1 MKKLS
6 LTLALLMFF
15 GMGATKAQYGPH
27 PNGHG
32 IVVAEY
38 FPDADDPDS
47 PYVKI
52 YIDDAPEMIGRSF
65 SHYRV
70 YRTNCYND
78 GPYTLDNT
86 EVLACE
92 LHDTLFIDVDWPNL
106 NPGVY
111 KYGIG
116 CVYAGNRDDE
126 LQEPRESEIT
136 WSNCIDKDMY
146 LHATEMVYHFDAPTI
161 SHINGYDQIQFPD
174 CMQTANAGEPCL
186 PYHSVSL
193 LLPMGA
199 EAQNIG
205 VELRDFVE
213 LEGEYQLY
221 PYQPA
226 RPYSKPQQTEFVKN
240 VELYRSSEVYPA
252 VNHGEVSTSY
262 RNGYGF
268 AFSAFTPV
276 KYIPETGK
284 VYYART
290 AVVRV
295 TTQSERADHSAMLWN
310 NPSVVN
316 SVKRMAQNDDN
327 METYLSR
334 SRTVAGYELLVITPS
349 SYVNAFD
356 DYVKFY
362 ESIGIRTHVVDVES
376 IYASMT
382 GYDNQEK
389 IRNFIVQEYQNNG
402 ILMVNLGGDVDLI
415 PYRGLRCTAYSSST
429 YTDDIPADLYYCALD
444 GNWDANGNH
453 IWGEIDEEDLCPE
466 IGIAR
471 MCFNNNDQLEH
482 ILHKT
487 LTYQQTPVLGE
498 FNKIILG
505 GEHLYDDPN
514 TNGSQYLE
522 LLIGLHDDNGYTTLG
537 MPEDYDYVRLY
548 EEEGTWS
555 GSALRNAINQGC
567 QYVHHDGHAN
577 SGYVAGW
584 YSISNSDFSGANGVD
599 HNYTFF
605 HTSGCDCGAFDENC
619 ILEKMTTISN
629 FAVCVI
635 GNSRYGWFN
644 EGQTEGPSIHLH
656 RETTDAYMNE
666 RIPFIGMAMAEG
678 KCMTAPWVN
687 APGQHEEGAMR
698 WNFYDLN
705 ILGDVAVSPWQDEP
719 FYAQVEYE
727 NEVILGTTST
737 EVTVSDNQ
745 GNGLMGFRCSIF
757 MGDEM
762 IGFGMTD
769 ENGVA
774 EVVFEPAISN
784 VGDLRLIVTGMN
796 AWPQTFVMSAIPSN
810 TAYVVYSDYSLND
823 EDGQVDFNETQ
834 TLNMSIKNVGSVT
847 ANNVVAT
854 LTCNQPEYI
863 TITDDTE
870 NIGTI
875 AGNATIDFANAFT
888 FVVSD
893 DIPNATRVTFNLS
906 CTDGT
911 DAWDSHFAITV
922 GAPQFEIIPQ
932 SGIAVNPGETANVHF
947 TCVNTGL
954 SLAPNTIFAVYCS
967 APEISFTENEFAI
980 GTVEPG
986 QEFSADFTFT
996 LSENAQVGVAYE
1008 FILAAYSGQYIT
1020 NGSYVISVGNI
1031 IEDWETG
1038 DFSKFDWNLNQYT
1051 HPWTVV
1057 SENPYEGDYCVKS
1070 GNINDNQQVEL
1081 SIVLDVQSDG
1091 EVSFYKKVSSENGY
1105 DKLKF
1110 FIDGNEQG
1118 NWSGEVAWSQETY
1131 LLTPGQHTLNWTY
1144 KKDAAVSSGS
1154 DCAWVDYISFPP
1166 TEIITITSEVTMSEM
1181 AIFPNPNNGSFSIN
1195 LPEEDCEV
1203 VIYNHV
1209 GQVVYRQSKANGL
1222 TSMSLENLVSGMY
1235 FVNVKSSHENTTV
1248 KFVKE

>member
-1 MKKLS
+1 MKRS
-6 LTLALLMFF
+6 FLTFAMAMLF
-15 GMGATKAQYGPH
+15 GIGTIMAQGYV
-27 PNGHG
+27 PNGHDH
-32 IVVAEY
+32 VVAEY
-38 FPDADDPDS
+38 FPSPDDPDS
-47 PYVKI
+47 PYVKV
-52 YIDDAPEMIGRSF
+52 YIAEGPAMHGRSF

-70 YRTNCYND
+70 YRTHCYND
-78 GPYTLDNT
+78 GPYTLENT

-92 LHDTLFIDVDWPNL
+92 LHDTIFIDTDWNEL
-106 NPGVY
+106 EAGVY

-116 CVYAGNRDDE
+116 CVYAGNREGE
-126 LQEPRESEIT
+126 LQEPRESEIG

-146 LHATEMVYHFDAPTI
+146 LQMTAATYHFSEPTI
-161 SHINGYDQIQFPD
+161 SQINGYEQIQFPN
-174 CMQTANAGEPCL
+174 CMQTANVGEPCL

-193 LLPMGA
+193 LLPRGT
-199 EAQNIG
+199 EAQRIE

-213 LEGEYQLY
+213 LEGEHQLY

-226 RPYSKPQQTEFVKN
+226 RPYSKPEATQFAKN
-240 VELYRSSEVYPA
+240 DNIYRSNELYPA

-262 RNGYGF
+262 RNGFAF
-268 AFSAFTPV
+268 AFSAFSPV
-276 KYIPETGK
+276 RYIPATGK
-284 VYYART
+284 VYYAKT

-295 TTQSERADHSAMLWN
+295 MTQSERAGHSSMLWAS
-310 NPSVVN
+310 PTTVN
-316 SVKRMAQNDDN
+316 SVKKMAQNSDN
-327 METYLSR
+327 LETYLGRNR
-334 SRTVAGYELLVITPS
+334 SVPGYELLVITPA
-349 SYVNAFD
+349 SYVNAFE

-362 ESIGIRTHVVDVES
+362 DNIGIRTHVVDVES
-376 IYASMT
+376 IYATMT

-389 IRNFIVQEYQNNG
+389 IRNFIIQEYQDNG
-402 ILMVNLGGDVDLI
+402 ILMVNLGGDVNLI

-453 IWGEIDEEDLCPE
+453 IWGEIGEEDLCPE
-466 IGIAR
+466 VGIAR
-471 MCFNNNDQLEH
+471 MCFNNDDQLSH
-482 ILHKT
+482 IINKT
-487 LTYQQTPVLGE
+487 LSYQQSPVLGE
-498 FNKIILG
+498 FHKVILG
-505 GEHLYDDPN
+505 GEHLYDNPN

-537 MPEDYDYVRLY
+537 MPEDYDYIRLY

-555 GSALRNAINQGC
+555 GNALRDAINQGC

-629 FAVCVI
+629 FAVSVI

-687 APGQHEEGAMR
+687 APGQHEEGALR

-719 FYAQVEYE
+719 FTPVVDYASQ
-727 NEVILGTTST
+727 ILLGTTST
-737 EVTVSDNQ
+737 EVMVSDAA
-745 GNGLMGFRCSIF
+745 GNGLRGFRCSIF
-757 MGDEM
+757 MNEEM
-762 IGFGMTD
+762 IGFGLTD
-769 ENGVA
+769 ENGMA
-774 EVVFEPAISN
+774 EVMFEPAIN
-784 VGDLRLIVTGMN
+784 MVGDLKLTITGMN
-796 AWPQTFVMSAIPSN
+796 AWPQSFSISAIPN
-810 TAYVVYSDYSLND
+810 NAAYVVYHDHSLND
-823 EDGQVDFNETQ
+823 EDGQVDFGETQ
-834 TLNMSIKNVGSVT
+834 TLNISIKNVGNMA
-847 ANNVVAT
+847 ANNVMAT
-854 LTCNQPEYI
+854 LSCDKPEYI
-863 TITDDTE
+863 TITDNSE
-870 NIGTI
+870 NIGSI
-875 AGNATIDFANAFT
+875 AGNTSIDLASAFT

-893 DIPNATRVTFNLS
+893 NIPDATRVTFYMN

-911 DAWDSHFAITV
+911 DNWESHFVLTIA
-922 GAPQFEIIPQ
+922 APRFEIVPQ
-932 SGIAVNPGETANVHF
+932 NGIAVNPGETANVHF
-947 TCVNTGL
+947 TCINTGM
-954 SLAPNTIFAVYCS
+954 SLAPNTMFGVYCS
-967 APEISFTENEFAI
+967 APEISFEQNEFPCGAI
-980 GTVEPG
+980 EPG
-986 QEFSADFTFT
+986 QEFSVDFSFT
-996 LSENAQVGVAYE
+996 LSDDAQVGVAYE
-1008 FILAAYSGQYIT
+1008 FILVAYSGHYIT
-1020 NGSYVISVGNI
+1020 NGSFIISAGNI

-1051 HPWTVV
+1051 HPWTIVN
-1057 SENPYEGDYCVKS
+1057 ENPQEGSYCAKS
-1070 GNINDNQQVEL
+1070 GNISDNQQVEL

-1091 EVSFYKKVSSENGY
+1091 ELSFYKKVSSENSY

-1110 FIDGNEQG
+1110 FIDGNEMG

-1144 KKDAAVSSGS
+1144 KKDMSAASGS
-1154 DCAWVDYISFPP
+1154 DCAWIDYISFPP
-1166 TEIITITSEVTMSEM
+1166 TEIIAITSETAMNET

-1195 LPEEDCEV
+1195 LPEEDCKITV
-1203 VIYNHV
+1203 YNLF
-1209 GQVVYRQSKANGL
+1209 GQIVYSHDKASGTTSLNLEGL
-1222 TSMSLENLVSGMY
+1222 ANDLY
-1235 FVNVKSSHENTTV
+1235 FVNVKSARHNTTL

>member
-1 MKKLS
+1 MKKSFLI
-6 LTLALLMFF
+6 LVFALFF
-15 GMGATKAQYGPH
+15 GMGCTLAQGYVPT
-27 PNGHG
+27 GHDH
-32 IVVAEY
+32 VVAEY
-38 FPDADDPDS
+38 FPDPDDPDS
-47 PYVKI
+47 PYVKV
-52 YIDDAPEMIGRSF
+52 YIAEGPAMLERSF
-65 SHYRV
+65 SHFRV
-70 YRTNCYND
+70 YRTNCYNE
-78 GPYTLDNT
+78 GPYTLENT

-92 LHDTLFIDVDWPNL
+92 LHDTVFIDMSFGNL
-106 NPGVY
+106 QPGVY

-116 CVYAGNRDDE
+116 CVYAGNRDGE

-136 WSNCIDKDMY
+136 WSNCIDRDMY
-146 LHATEMVYHFDAPTI
+146 LHMTEMAYHFDAPTI
-161 SHINGYDQIQFPD
+161 SHINGYEQIQFPG
-174 CMQTANAGEPCL
+174 CMQSANAGDPSL
-186 PYHSVSL
+186 PYQSVSL

-199 EAQNIG
+199 KAQNIE

-213 LEGEYQLY
+213 LNGEYQLY

-226 RPYSKPQQTEFVKN
+226 RPYSKPEATEFVKN
-240 VELYRSSEVYPA
+240 EDIYRSSEVYPA

-262 RNGYGF
+262 RNGFAF
-268 AFSAFTPV
+268 AFSAFSPV
-276 KYIPETGK
+276 RYIPETGK
-284 VYYART
+284 VYYAQT

-295 TTQSERADHSAMLWN
+295 MTQSERDDHSSMLWN
-310 NPSVVN
+310 NQMIVN
-316 SVKRMAQNDDN
+316 SVKRMAQNNDN
-327 METYLSR
+327 IETYLNR
-334 SRTVAGYELLVITPS
+334 GRAVPGYELLVITPS

-356 DYVKFY
+356 EYVKFY
-362 ESIGIRTHVVDVES
+362 EGIGIRTHVVDVES

-389 IRNFIVQEYQNNG
+389 IRNFIIQEYQNNG
-402 ILMVNLGGDVDLI
+402 IIMVNLGGDVDLI

-471 MCFNNNDQLEH
+471 MCFNNNTQLEH

-487 LTYQQTPVLGE
+487 LTYQQSPVLGE
-498 FNKIILG
+498 FNRIILG
-505 GEHLYDDPN
+505 GEHLYDNPN

-548 EEEGTWS
+548 EEDFTWS
-555 GSALRNAINQGC
+555 GVALRNAINEGC

-577 SGYVAGW
+577 SSYVAGW
-584 YSISNSDFSGANGVD
+584 YGINNSDFSGANGLD

-605 HTSGCDCGAFDENC
+605 HTSGCDCGAFDEHC
-619 ILEKMTTISN
+619 ILEDMTTISN

-656 RETTDAYMNE
+656 RETTDAYMND

-687 APGQHEEGAMR
+687 APGQHEEGALR

-719 FYAQVEYE
+719 F
-727 NEVILGTTST
+727 NPEVHYTSQLVIGTTST
-737 EVTVSDNQ
+737 QVTVSDET

-757 MGDEM
+757 YGDEM
-762 IGFGMTD
+762 IAFGMTD

-774 EVVFEPAISN
+774 ELTFDPAIDV
-784 VGDLRLIVTGMN
+784 VGDLKLIVTGMN
-796 AWPQTFVMSAIPSN
+796 AWPQTFEMSAIPSN
-810 TAYVVYSDYSLND
+810 TAYVIYYSYSLND
-823 EDGQVDFNETQ
+823 EDGHVDFNETQ
-834 TLNMSIKNVGSVT
+834 TLNMSVKNAGNVA

-854 LTCNQPEYI
+854 LTCDKPEYI
-863 TITDDTE
+863 AITDDTE
-870 NIGTI
+870 SISTIG
-875 AGNATIDFANAFT
+875 GNATIELSNAFT

-893 DIPNATRVTFNLS
+893 DIPNATHVTFNLS

-911 DAWDSHFAITV
+911 DVWDSHFTIIV
-922 GAPQFEIIPQ
+922 GAPSFEIIPQ
-932 SGIAVNPGETANVHF
+932 SSFSVNPGETGNIHF
-947 TCVNTGL
+947 TCVNTGM
-954 SLAPNTIFAVYCS
+954 SLAPNTMFGVYCS
-967 APEISFTENEFAI
+967 APEISFDQNIFSI
-980 GTVEPG
+980 GNVEPG
-986 QEFSADFTFT
+986 QEFSVDFTFSV
-996 LSENAQVGVAYE
+996 SENAQVGIGYE
-1008 FILAAYSGQYIT
+1008 LILAAYSGQYLT
-1020 NGSYVISVGNI
+1020 NGSFIFSVGSVT
-1031 IEDWETG
+1031 EDWETG

-1057 SENPYEGDYCVKS
+1057 SENPYEGNYCAKS
-1070 GNINDNQQVEL
+1070 GDINDSQQVEL
-1081 SIVLDVQSDG
+1081 SIVLDVQADG
-1091 EVSFYKKVSSENGY
+1091 EVSFYKKVSSEHDY

-1110 FIDGNEQG
+1110 FIDGNEMG
-1118 NWSGEVAWSQETY
+1118 NWSGEVAWSKETFNIP
-1131 LLTPGQHTLNWTY
+1131 TGRHTLNWTY
-1144 KKDAAVSSGS
+1144 KKDYAASSGS
-1154 DCAWVDYISFPP
+1154 DCVWIDYISFPP
-1166 TEIITITSEVTMSEM
+1166 TEVIAITTEVTTDEM
-1181 AIFPNPNNGSFSIN
+1181 VIFPNPNNGSFSIN
-1195 LPEEDCEV
+1195 LPEEDCEI
-1203 VIYNHV
+1203 VIYNNV

-1222 TSMSLENLVSGMY
+1222 TSMNLENLVSGMY
-1235 FVNVKSSHENTTV
+1235 FVNVKSVNGNTTV

>member
-6 LTLALLMFF
+6 LVLSLIMLF
-15 GMGATKAQYGPH
+15 GMSALKAQYGPH

-47 PYVKI
+47 PYVKV
-52 YIDDAPEMIGRSF
+52 YIDDAPEMAGRSF
-65 SHYRV
+65 QYFRV

-92 LHDTLFIDVDWPNL
+92 LHDTLFIDVTWDNL
-106 NPGVY
+106 NAGVY

-116 CVYAGNRDDE
+116 CVYAGNRDGE

-146 LHATEMVYHFDAPTI
+146 LHTTEMTYHFDAPTI
-161 SHINGYDQIQFPD
+161 SHLNGYDQIQFD
-174 CMQTANAGEPCL
+174 GCMQTALPGEPCL

-199 EAQNIG
+199 EAQNIN

-213 LEGEYQLY
+213 IEDELELY
-221 PYQPA
+221 PYQPSL
-226 RPYSKPQQTEFVKN
+226 PYSKPERTEFLKN
-240 VELYRSSEVYPA
+240 ENTYRSNEVYPA
-252 VNHGEVSTSY
+252 VNHGQVSTCY

-276 KYIPETGK
+276 KYVPATGK
-284 VYYART
+284 TYYART

-295 TTQSERADHSAMLWN
+295 GTQSERTDHSAMLWN
-310 NPSVVN
+310 TPSVVN
-316 SVKRMAQNDDN
+316 GIKRMAQNADN
-327 METYLSR
+327 LETYLTRGR
-334 SRTVAGYELLVITPS
+334 SIGGYELLVITPS
-349 SYVNAFD
+349 AYVDAFES
-356 DYVKFY
+356 YVKFY
-362 ESIGIRTHVVDVES
+362 ENIGIRTHVTDVES
-376 IYASMT
+376 IYSSMS

-389 IRNFIVQEYQNNG
+389 IRNYIIQEYQNNG

-415 PYRGLRCTAYSSST
+415 PFRGLRCTAYSSST

-466 IGIAR
+466 VGIAR
-471 MCFNNNDQLEH
+471 MSFNNNDQLEH
-482 ILHKT
+482 LLHKT
-487 LTYQQTPVLGE
+487 LSYQETPVLGE
-498 FNKIILG
+498 FHKVILG

-522 LLIGLHDDNGYTTLG
+522 LLVGLHDDNGYTTLG
-537 MPEDYDYVRLY
+537 MPEDYDYTRLY
-548 EEEGTWS
+548 EEQGTWS
-555 GSALRNAINQGC
+555 GSALKQAINQGC

-584 YSISNSDFSGANGVD
+584 YGVNNSDFSGANGVD

-605 HTSGCDCGAFDENC
+605 HSSGCDCGAFDENC

-656 RETTDAYMNE
+656 RETTDAYMND

-687 APGQHEEGAMR
+687 APGQHEEGALR

-719 FYAQVEYE
+719 FTPEVSYS
-727 NEVILGTTST
+727 NEILIGANST
-737 EVTVSDNQ
+737 EVTVTDANGQ
-745 GNGLMGFRCSIF
+745 GQKGFRCSIF
-757 MGDEM
+757 MEDEL

-769 ENGVA
+769 EDGIA
-774 EVVFEPAISN
+774 EVEFEPAVN
-784 VGDLRLIVTGMN
+784 VVGDLRLVITGMN
-796 AWPQTFVMSAIPSN
+796 AWPQTFNLVVIPGN
-810 TAYVVYSDYSLND
+810 TAYVVYADYSLND
-823 EDGQVDFNETQ
+823 EDQQVDFGETQ
-834 TLNMSIKNVGSVT
+834 TINMTLKNAGSVT

-854 LTCNQPEYI
+854 LTCEETEYI
-863 TITDDTE
+863 TLTDDNET
-870 NIGTI
+870 ISTI
-875 AGNATIDFANAFT
+875 AGNTTIDLANAFT
-888 FVVSD
+888 FVVSV
-893 DIPNATRVTFNLS
+893 DIPNATKIHFNLS

-911 DAWDSHFAITV
+911 DVWDSHFAMTV
-922 GAPQFEIIPQ
+922 GAPQFEIAPQ
-932 SGIAVNPGETANVHF
+932 NGFSVNPGETANVHF
-947 TCVNTGL
+947 TCTNTGM
-954 SLAPNTIFAVYCS
+954 SLAPNTMFGIYCS
-967 APEISFTENEFAI
+967 APEISFSQNEFVI
-980 GTVEPG
+980 GDVEPG
-986 QEFSADFTFT
+986 QEFSVDFTFT
-996 LSENAQVGVAYE
+996 LSDDAQVGVAYE
-1008 FILAAYSGQYIT
+1008 FILAAYSGEYLT
-1020 NGSYVISVGNI
+1020 NGSFVFSVGNI

-1051 HPWTVV
+1051 HPWTIV
-1057 SENPYEGDYCVKS
+1057 SENSYEGIYCAKS
-1070 GNINDNQQVEL
+1070 GNISDNQKVEL
-1081 SIVLDVQSDG
+1081 SIVLDVQTNG
-1091 EVSFYKKVSSENGY
+1091 EMSFYKKVSSEDGY
-1105 DKLKF
+1105 DKLTF
-1110 FIDGNEQG
+1110 YIDGSEMG
-1118 NWSGEVAWSQETY
+1118 NWSGEVAWSQVSY
-1131 LLTPGQHTLNWTY
+1131 LLTSGRHTLNWTY
-1144 KKDAAVSSGS
+1144 KKDVAVSSGN
-1154 DCAWVDYISFPP
+1154 DCAWIDYITFPP
-1166 TEIITITSEVTMSEM
+1166 TEIIAITNEVSTNEI

-1203 VIYNHV
+1203 VVYNSL
-1209 GQVVYRQSKANGL
+1209 GQVVYRQSQVNGL
-1222 TSMSLENLVSGMY
+1222 TTMNIEGLVNGMY
-1235 FVNVKSSHENTTV
+1235 FVNVKSANENATV